1 MTTLYTDSICVF
13 CGSSPGTKGEYMA
26 AAASVGRA
34 IAKHNYRLVYGG
46 GSRGCMSGV
55 SQAVFEAGG
64 HVLGVIPQAMATTVP
79 SGHPGQKAASTILVS
94 KEGVGPTVLNPDAG
108 SGQVETVVVQSMHER
123 KQRMAAE
130 SNLGFIGLPGGYGTF
145 EEVMEMVTWTQLGIH
160 RKPMVLLNVNAF
172 YTPIKQQI
180 ELAVQEGFISAADKE
195 LVSFVDCDSN
205 YLAGCGDAVLAEAA
219 RLSKVVSANGAGYWD
234 WNKPHGAISTAQG
247 GIIDNAA
254 SKSIQLAQ
262 GEHLAVEVSDLT
274 FTFNPAIPPS
284 LQHCNLHLKRG
295 SRCLLIG
302 ANGAGKSTLL
312 RLLAGKKLCDSKVRV
327 FGKDV
332 FRDSPS
338 GVTYLGTEW
347 AMNPVVRSDIV
358 VSTFLDSVGGYRHK
372 VRRDRLLDILDVDL
386 TWHMHAISDGE
397 RRRVQLC
404 MGLMEPWHL
413 LLLDE
418 VTVDLDVQV
427 RADLLDFLQ
436 HETVERGATII
447 YATHIFDGLQNFP
460 THLAHMRLGTTTT
473 TLPIDWPAKN
483 PADIAALPPTAK
495 ADKGRDLSPLLEV
508 SLAWLREDKV
518 VRAEEEAKRGRKR
531 GANRDQVETDSEKFF
546 SKYDYSQTVTR

>member
-1 MTTLYTDSICVF
+1 MPGYTDSICVF
-13 CGSSPGTKGEYMA
+13 CGSSPGVKPEYMA
-26 AAASVGRA
+26 AAASVGHA
-34 IAKHNYRLVYGG
+34 IARHNYRLVYGG

-55 SQAVFEAGG
+55 SQAVLEAGG
-64 HVLGVIPQAMATTVP
+64 HVLGVIPQVMAATVP
-79 SGHPGQKAASTILVS
+79 AGHPGQNLAAPKVVS

-108 SGQVETVVVQSMHER
+108 TGHIETIVVQSMHER

-160 RKPMVLLNVNAF
+160 RKPMVLLNVNGF

-180 ELAVQEGFISAADKE
+180 ELAVEDGFIAKDGKQ
-195 LVSFVDCDSN
+195 LISFVECDASN
-205 YLAGCGDAVLAEAA
+205 IDACGDKVLAEAV
-219 RLSKVVSANGAGYWD
+219 RLSNELASNGWGYWD
-234 WNKPHGAISTAQG
+234 WNKPQGPISTAKG
-247 GIIDNAA
+247 GISDNAA
-254 SKSIQLAQ
+254 NKSLELAD
-262 GEHLAVEVSDLT
+262 GETLAVQVSDLT
-274 FTFNPAIPPS
+274 FTFNPDMPPA
-284 LQHCNLHLKRG
+284 LEHCNLSLKRG

-332 FRDSPS
+332 FRESPS

-358 VSTFLDSVGGYRHK
+358 VSAFLDSVGGYRHK
-372 VRRDRLLDILDVDL
+372 ARRDRLLDILDVDL

-404 MGLMEPWHL
+404 MGLMEPWDL

-436 HETVERGATII
+436 QETEERHATII
-447 YATHIFDGLQNFP
+447 YATHIFDGLQSFP

-473 TLPIDWPAKN
+473 TLPIDWPATN
-483 PADIAALPPTAK
+483 AADIAALPPTAA
-495 ADKGRDLSPLLEV
+495 ADKTRDLSPLLNV

-518 VRAEEEAKRGRKR
+518 VRAEQEAKRGRVR
-531 GANRDQVETDSEKFF
+531 GANRQNETTDSEKFF
-546 SKYDYSQTVTR
+546 SKYDYSQSVTR

>member
-1 MTTLYTDSICVF
+1 MSGYTDSICVF
-13 CGSSPGTKGEYMA
+13 CGSSPGSKPEYMA
-26 AAASVGRA
+26 AAASVGHA

-64 HVLGVIPQAMATTVP
+64 HVLGVIPQVMATTVP
-79 SGHPGQKAASTILVS
+79 SGHPGHKSGGATVVS
-94 KEGVGPTVLNPDAG
+94 KEGTGPTVHNPDAG
-108 SGQVETVVVQSMHER
+108 SGLAETVVVQSMHER

-160 RKPMVLLNVNAF
+160 RKPMVLLNVNGF
-172 YTPIKQQI
+172 YTPMKQQI
-180 ELAVQEGFISAADKE
+180 DLAVEEGFISKAGQQ
-195 LVSFVDCDSN
+195 LISVVDCDASN
-205 YLAGCGDAVLAEAA
+205 IAACGDAVLAEAV
-219 RLSKVVSANGAGYWD
+219 RLAKEVSSSGSGYWD
-234 WNKPHGAISTAQG
+234 WNKPQGPVSTAEG
-247 GIIDNAA
+247 GVIDDAA
-254 SKSIQLAQ
+254 NKPLQLAD
-262 GEHLAVEVSDLT
+262 GEQLAVEVSNLT
-274 FTFNPAIPPS
+274 FSFNPDIPPS
-284 LQHCNLHLKRG
+284 LERCNLHLKRG

-372 VRRDRLLDILDVDL
+372 ARRDRLLDILDVDL

-404 MGLMEPWHL
+404 MGLMEPWDL

-436 HETVERGATII
+436 QETEERGATII
-447 YATHIFDGLQNFP
+447 YATHIFDGLQSFP

-473 TLPIDWPAKN
+473 TLPIDWPATN
-483 PADIAALPPTAK
+483 PADIAALPPTAS
-495 ADKGRDLSPLLEV
+495 ADKDRDLSPLLNV

-518 VRAEEEAKRGRKR
+518 VRAEEESKRGRTR
-531 GANRDQVETDSEKFF
+531 GANRKNETTDSEKFF

>member
-1 MTTLYTDSICVF
+1 MSGYTDSICVF
-13 CGSSPGTKGEYMA
+13 CGSSPGTKPEYMA
-26 AAASVGRA
+26 AAASVGQA

-64 HVLGVIPQAMATTVP
+64 HVLGVIPQVMATTKP
-79 SGHPGQKAASTILVS
+79 AGHPGQGVGAQIVVS
-94 KEGVGPTVLNPDAG
+94 KEGTGPTVLNPDAG
-108 SGQVETVVVQSMHER
+108 SGHVETVVVQSMHER
-123 KQRMAAE
+123 KQRMAEE

-160 RKPMVLLNVNAF
+160 RKPMVLLNVNGF
-172 YTPIKQQI
+172 YSPLKQQI
-180 ELAVQEGFISAADKE
+180 DLAVEEGFISKAGQQ
-195 LVSFVDCDSN
+195 LVSFIDCDPSN
-205 YLAGCGDAVLAEAA
+205 IAACGDAVLAESV
-219 RLSKVVSANGAGYWD
+219 RLAKELSANGSGYWD
-234 WNKPHGAISTAQG
+234 WNKPQGPTSTAEG

-254 SKSIQLAQ
+254 SKSIPLAE
-262 GEHLAVEVSDLT
+262 GEQLAVEVTNLT
-274 FTFNPAIPPS
+274 FTFNPDIPPS
-284 LQHCNLHLKRG
+284 LEQCNLHLKRG

-372 VRRDRLLDILDVDL
+372 ARRDRLLDILDVDL

-404 MGLMEPWHL
+404 MGLMEPWDL

-436 HETVERGATII
+436 LETVERGATII
-447 YATHIFDGLQNFP
+447 YATHIFDGLQSFP

-483 PADIAALPPTAK
+483 PADIAALPPTAN
-495 ADKGRDLSPLLEV
+495 ADKDRDLSPLLNV

-518 VRAEEEAKRGRKR
+518 VRAEAEAKRGRTR
-531 GANRDQVETDSEKFF
+531 GANRNNVETDSERFF

>member
-1 MTTLYTDSICVF
+1 
-13 CGSSPGTKGEYMA
+13 MA
-26 AAASVGRA
+26 AAASVGQA
-34 IAKHNYRLVYGG
+34 IAKHNLRLVYGG

-64 HVLGVIPQAMATTVP
+64 HVLGVIPQVMATTVP
-79 SGHPGQKAASTILVS
+79 SGHPGHKARAPVVVS

-108 SGQVETVVVQSMHER
+108 SGLVETVVVQSMHER

-160 RKPMVLLNVNAF
+160 RKPMVLLNVNGF
-172 YTPIKQQI
+172 YTLIKQQI
-180 ELAVQEGFISAADKE
+180 DLAVEEGFISAAGQQ
-195 LVSFVDCDSN
+195 LVSVVDCDSN
-205 YLAGCGDAVLAEAA
+205 NIAACGDAVLAEAV
-219 RLSKVVSANGAGYWD
+219 RLNKEIAANGSGYWD
-234 WNKPHGAISTAQG
+234 WNKPQGPVSTAEG
-247 GIIDNAA
+247 DIIDNAA
-254 SKSIQLAQ
+254 SKSLQLAE
-262 GEHLAVEVSDLT
+262 GENLAVEVSDLT
-274 FTFNPAIPPS
+274 FTFNPDIPPS
-284 LQHCNLHLKRG
+284 LEHCNLHLKRG

-332 FRDSPS
+332 FRESPS

-372 VRRDRLLDILDVDL
+372 ARRDRLLDILDVDL

-404 MGLMEPWHL
+404 MGLMEPWDL

-436 HETVERGATII
+436 QETVERGATII

-473 TLPIDWPAKN
+473 TLPIDWPATN

-495 ADKGRDLSPLLEV
+495 ADVGRDLSPLLEL

-518 VRAEEEAKRGRKR
+518 LRAEEEAKRGRKR
-531 GANRDQVETDSEKFF
+531 GANRDAVETDSERFF

>member
-1 MTTLYTDSICVF
+1 MAGYTDSICVF
-13 CGSSPGTKGEYMA
+13 CGSSPGSKPEYMA
-26 AAASVGRA
+26 AAASVGAA

-64 HVLGVIPQAMATTVP
+64 HVLGVIPQVMATTVP
-79 SGHPGQKAASTILVS
+79 SGHPGHKTGTTTVS
-94 KEGVGPTVLNPDAG
+94 NEGVGPTVLNPDTG
-108 SGQVETVVVQSMHER
+108 SGHVETVVVQSMHER
-123 KQRMAAE
+123 KQRMAQE
-130 SNLGFIGLPGGYGTF
+130 SNLGFVGLPGGYGTF

-160 RKPMVLLNVNAF
+160 RKPMVLLNVNGF
-172 YTPIKQQI
+172 YAPLKQMI
-180 ELAVQEGFISAADKE
+180 DLAVEEGFISQAGKQ
-195 LVSFVDCDSN
+195 LVSFVDCDASN
-205 YLAGCGDAVLAEAA
+205 VDACGDAVLAEAV
-219 RLSKVVSANGAGYWD
+219 RLAKEVATNGSGYWN
-234 WNKPHGAISTAQG
+234 WNKPQGPVSTAEG

-254 SKSIQLAQ
+254 SKSLQLADD
-262 GEHLAVEVSDLT
+262 EHLAVEVSDLT
-274 FTFNPAIPPS
+274 FSFNADLAPS
-284 LQHCNLHLKRG
+284 LEHCHLHLKRG

-332 FRDSPS
+332 FRESPS

-372 VRRDRLLDILDVDL
+372 ERRDRLLDILDVDL

-404 MGLMEPWHL
+404 MGLMEPWDL

-436 HETVERGATII
+436 QETEQRGATII
-447 YATHIFDGLQNFP
+447 YATHIFDGLQGFP
-460 THLAHMRLGTTTT
+460 THLAHMRLGKTTT
-473 TLPIDWPAKN
+473 TLPIDWPATN
-483 PADIAALPPTAK
+483 PADIAALPPTATQDK
-495 ADKGRDLSPLLEV
+495 ARNLSPLLEV
-508 SLAWLREDKV
+508 SLAWLREDRL
-518 VRAEEEAKRGRKR
+518 VRAEQEFKRGKRR
-531 GANRDQVETDSEKFF
+531 GARREGETTDSERFF

>member
-1 MTTLYTDSICVF
+1 MAAYTDSICVF
-13 CGSSPGTKGEYMA
+13 CGSSPGSKPEYMA
-26 AAASVGRA
+26 AAASVGHA

-46 GSRGCMSGV
+46 GSRGCMSGI

-64 HVLGVIPQAMATTVP
+64 IVLGVIPQVMATTVP
-79 SGHPGQKAASTILVS
+79 SGHPGHNSSSTTVVSNEGTGPTILN
-94 KEGVGPTVLNPDAG
+94 PTAG
-108 SGQVETVVVQSMHER
+108 SGHVETVVVQSMHER

-130 SNLGFIGLPGGYGTF
+130 SNLGFIGLPGGFGTF

-160 RKPMVLLNVNAF
+160 RKPMVLLNVNGFFSPLKA
-172 YTPIKQQI
+172 QI
-180 ELAVQEGFISAADKE
+180 ELAVQEGFISAMGKQ
-195 LVSFVDCDSN
+195 LISFVDCASSN
-205 YLAGCGDAVLAEAA
+205 LDAACDAVLAESM
-219 RLSKVVSANGAGYWD
+219 RLAKHVASNGSGYWD
-234 WNKPHGAISTAQG
+234 WNKPQGPLSTADG
-247 GIIDNAA
+247 GIIDNGAA
-254 SKSIQLAQ
+254 KQLSLAD
-262 GEHLAVEVSDLT
+262 GEQLAVEVSDLT
-274 FTFNPAIPPS
+274 FRFRPDLPAS
-284 LQHCNLHLKRG
+284 LEHCNIHLKRG

-302 ANGAGKSTLL
+302 ANGAGKSTIL

-332 FRDSPS
+332 FRESPS

-372 VRRDRLLDILDVDL
+372 ARRDRLLDILDVDL

-404 MGLMEPWHL
+404 MGLMEPWDL

-436 HETVERGATII
+436 QETEERGATII
-447 YATHIFDGLQNFP
+447 YATHIFDGLQSFP

-473 TLPIDWPAKN
+473 TLPIDWPATN
-483 PADIAALPPTAK
+483 PADIAALPPTAI
-495 ADKGRDLSPLLEV
+495 ADKERDLSPLLNV

-518 VRAEEEAKRGRKR
+518 VRAQEEEKRGRRR
-531 GANRDQVETDSEKFF
+531 GANRQNETTDSERFF

>member
-1 MTTLYTDSICVF
+1 MGGYTDSICVF
-13 CGSSPGTKGEYMA
+13 CGSSPGTKPEYMA

-64 HVLGVIPQAMATTVP
+64 HVLGVIPQVMATTVP
-79 SGHPGQKAASTILVS
+79 SGHPGHSATVVS
-94 KEGVGPTVLNPDAG
+94 NEGTGPTVLNPTAG
-108 SGQVETVVVQSMHER
+108 TGHVETAVVQSMHER

-160 RKPMVLLNVNAF
+160 RKPMVLLNVNGF
-172 YTPIKQQI
+172 YTPLRQQI
-180 ELAVQEGFISAADKE
+180 ELAVEEGFISAAGKE
-195 LVSFVDCDSN
+195 LISFIDCDSSN
-205 YLAGCGDAVLAEAA
+205 IDSCGDAVLAEAV
-219 RLSKVVSANGAGYWD
+219 RLAKVVEQNGKGYWD
-234 WNKPHGAISTAQG
+234 WNKPQGPQSTADG

-254 SKSIQLAQ
+254 SKQIQLAD
-262 GEHLAVEVSDLT
+262 GETLAVEVSDLT

-284 LQHCNLHLKRG
+284 LEHCNLHLKRG

-332 FRDSPS
+332 FRESPS

-372 VRRDRLLDILDVDL
+372 QRRDRLLDILDVDL

-404 MGLMEPWHL
+404 MGLMEPWDL

-436 HETVERGATII
+436 QETEERGATII
-447 YATHIFDGLQNFP
+447 YATHIFDGLQSFP
-460 THLAHMRLGTTTT
+460 THLAHMRLGMTTT
-473 TLPIDWPAKN
+473 TLPIDWPASN
-483 PADIAALPPTAK
+483 PADIAALPPTARE
-495 ADKGRDLSPLLEV
+495 DEGRDLSPLLNV

-518 VRAEEEAKRGRKR
+518 VRAREEEKRGRHR
-531 GANRDQVETDSEKFF
+531 GAVRGNGDELTDSEKFF

>member
-1 MTTLYTDSICVF
+1 
-13 CGSSPGTKGEYMA
+13 MA
-26 AAASVGRA
+26 AAASVGHA

-64 HVLGVIPQAMATTVP
+64 NVLGVIPQVMATTVP
-79 SGHPGQKAASTILVS
+79 AGHPAHKAGSATFVS
-94 KEGVGPTVLNPDAG
+94 NEGTGPTVLNPTAG
-108 SGQVETVVVQSMHER
+108 SGHVDTVVVQSMHER
-123 KQRMAAE
+123 KQRMADE

-160 RKPMVLLNVNAF
+160 RKPMVLLNVNGF

-180 ELAVQEGFISAADKE
+180 DLAVEEGFINAAGQK
-195 LVSFVDCDSN
+195 LVSIVDVDPSN
-205 YLAGCGDAVLAEAA
+205 IDACGDAVLAEAV
-219 RLSKVVSANGAGYWD
+219 RLAKEVASNGSGYWD
-234 WNKPHGAISTAQG
+234 WNKPQGPVSTADG
-247 GIIDNAA
+247 GVIDNAA
-254 SKSIQLAQ
+254 NKSLALAE
-262 GEHLAVEVSDLT
+262 GEALAVEVSDLT
-274 FTFNPAIPPS
+274 FTFNPDIPPS
-284 LQHCNLHLKRG
+284 LEHCNLHLKRG

-332 FRDSPS
+332 FRESPS

-372 VRRDRLLDILDVDL
+372 ERRDRLLDILDVDL

-404 MGLMEPWHL
+404 MGLMEPWDL

-436 HETVERGATII
+436 QETVERGATII
-447 YATHIFDGLQNFP
+447 YATHIFDGLQSFP
-460 THLAHMRLGTTTT
+460 THLAHMRLGMTTT
-473 TLPIDWPAKN
+473 TLPIDWPATN
-483 PADIAALPPTAK
+483 PADIAALPPTA
-495 ADKGRDLSPLLEV
+495 AEDKERDLSPLLNV

-531 GANRDQVETDSEKFF
+531 GANRQEGVTSDSEKFF
-546 SKYDYSQTVTR
+546 KKYDYSQSVVR